1 MKRVFIAAL
10 MMALVVSCGAQDG
23 STKSTEATQ
32 QEQAPVAVITKSS
45 PAVAATIDL
54 KEVFTSEIEPYKEN
68 DITPSASGVRI
79 DKIMYDIG
87 DNVREGAVVAT
98 LDPTIYNQ
106 QMISVNNLQADYDR
120 LLPVYEAGGISKQT
134 LDQAKASLD
143 VQREIAANI
152 KKNIEILSPI
162 SGVVTARNG
171 EAGDL
176 FVNQPIFHIAQI
188 DKMKVL
194 VSISEQYFTSVKV
207 GMPVELTLD
216 IYPDEIFD
224 GKVSLIYPAL
234 DASTRTFTVEVTAPN
249 SGMKL
254 RPGMHGRT
262 TFNMGNKEAI
272 MVPDIAV
279 QKQFGS
285 AENFVYVAKNGV
297 AERRRVVT
305 GRKVGSE
312 IDILSGVEVG
322 EEVLT
327 TAFSRL
333 SDGTEIN
340 IKK

>member
-10 MMALVVSCGAQDG
+10 MMALVISCGAEGNSTDG
-23 STKSTEATQ
+23 KESATAEEVST
-32 QEQAPVAVITKSS
+32 AVITKSS
-45 PAVAATIDL
+45 PVVARSIDL
-54 KEVFTSEIEPYKEN
+54 TELFTSEIEPYKEN

-79 DKIMYDIG
+79 DKILYDIG
-87 DNVREGAVVAT
+87 DNVKQGAIVAT

-134 LDQAKASLD
+134 LDQAKAALD

-162 SGVVTARNG
+162 TGVVTARNG

-176 FVNQPIFHIAQI
+176 FVNQPILHIAQI

-207 GMPVELTLD
+207 GMPVELTLE
-216 IYPDEIFD
+216 IYPDEVFD

-234 DASTRTFTVEVTAPN
+234 DAATRTFTVEVTVPN

-262 TFNMGNKEAI
+262 TFNMGSKEGI
-272 MVPDIAV
+272 MVPDVAV

-297 AERRRVVT
+297 AERRRVIT

-333 SDGTEIN
+333 ADGVEIN